1 MLEQERQNID
11 RIDREIVRLF
21 EERTRTVEQVAQVK
35 LTNNLPVLD
44 ASREQLVI
52 EKVQSY
58 LTDPTLSE
66 EIATLYTEIMRLSR
80 EHQTAWLSEHNQSL
94 KPS

>member
-66 EIATLYTEIMRLSR
+66 EIATLYIEIMRLSR
-80 EHQTAWLSEHNQSL
+80 EHQTVWLAEHNQSL